1 VLNQFAGC
9 KIIYFPA
16 GTYIISSTV
25 TVPAGSRIVGEGWSV
40 LMASGTAFSSSANP
54 TPMLKVGN
62 SGDTGTAEISDLMF
76 STKGAQPGAI
86 LVQWNI
92 RDPSGSQGVSGMWD
106 SHFRIGGAAGTNLQS
121 AQCPSGQ
128 AYTAACQGAYMHMQL
143 TASSSAYLEN
153 VWAWTAD
160 HDLDGTSQTS
170 IYTGRGILIEST
182 NGPVWMYGTASEH
195 NVLYQ
200 YQVASA
206 KNVLMAMIQT
216 ETPYYQPAPPA
227 PQPFPVNS
235 AFYDPTFSNC
245 AAGSNTCSLAWGL
258 RVVSSSD
265 IYVYGA
271 GLYNFFYNYDQTC
284 LATENCQDSMVDLEN
299 NTGNVYLYNLNTK
312 AATNM
317 VVNNGNSLAK
327 QADNINGFCSTINAF
342 LVQVAGG
349 NSSGGGSTTTGV
361 AASTTTTATHTTTA
375 ATTTAITTTTTT
387 TSSSATTTSS
397 NCGCGGGLSCCGGQ
411 CYSTTQYTCF
421 GTSLCPAGDQLC
433 GKSSSFS
440 ISI

>member
-1 VLNQFAGC
+1 
-9 KIIYFPA
+9 
-16 GTYIISSTV
+16 
-25 TVPAGSRIVGEGWSV
+25 
-40 LMASGTAFSSSANP
+40 
-54 TPMLKVGN
+54 
-62 SGDTGTAEISDLMF
+62 
-76 STKGAQPGAI
+76 
-86 LVQWNI
+86 
-92 RDPSGSQGVSGMWD
+92 MWD

-227 PQPFPVNS
+227 TQPFPVNS

-387 TSSSATTTSS
+387 TSTSATTTSS

-421 GTSLCPAGDQLC
+421 GTSLCPAGNQLC